1 MKSKYFLALIIATV
15 ITIIAWAVADLI
27 HSRSQVEI
35 PPETQQLLQPL
46 DTNFNTQVLNE
57 L

>member
-1 MKSKYFLALIIATV
+1 MKSKYFLAIVIATV

-27 HSRSQVEI
+27 HSRSRVET
-35 PPETQQLLQPL
+35 PPDTQQLLQPL